1 MVDRKISDFLY
12 PLMILIGIVSA
23 LFLLEA
29 FFKKCRLKKGTA
41 TDYEIAICISAAV
54 GILFSVLVQNLYD
67 FIDDPEHF
75 SFSFGMTFFGGLF
88 GGVLCFF
95 LIYWIW
101 LRRKYPD
108 TLPYLLTV
116 VGAAIPLAH
125 GWGRIG
131 CFIAGCCYGKEVDPS
146 SPYSWLGVKFVTTDA
161 KVLPTNLF
169 EAIYLFAIA
178 GVLIMFVFKIRDR
191 RSLPLYCIS
200 YGIFRFLI
208 EFLRGDYRG
217 SFIPGI
223 TPSQFWSILLILFG
237 LIYFAYLCKGKKAK
251 LEIRND

>member
-29 FFKKCRLKKGTA
+29 FFKKCHLKKGTS

-116 VGAAIPLAH
+116 AGAAIPLAH

-178 GVLIMFVFKIRDR
+178 GVLIMFAFKTMDR

-223 TPSQFWSILLILFG
+223 TPSQFWSILLIFFG